1 MIGTIAGG
9 PRAADG
15 SPVVSPAAYA
25 YSSEAVRFQGQLCPC
40 SAGAN
45 TFDLRLE
52 KQVRLQGGLFWSHG
66 ALAGDTVTLQV
77 IDKDGVVSAAGTV
90 LATYVNAMPLA
101 PFDYVG
107 ELEAPT
113 AASIVAGLYLRVVV
127 THAGPGCSL
136 GITYRWFEVA

>member
-1 MIGTIAGG
+1 MGTIAGG
-9 PRAADG
+9 PRTSDG
-15 SPVVSPAAYA
+15 LPVVAPNAYA
-25 YSSEAVRFQGQLCPC
+25 YSSEAARFQGQLCVC
-40 SAGAN
+40 SAGTN

-52 KQVRLQGGLFWSHG
+52 QQVRLQGGLFWSHG

-136 GITYRWFEVA
+136 GITYRWFEVSP